1 LNTPGKRYLS
11 PSFLTYDYPA
21 LKEALSEGVAREE
34 IKVENVDL
42 DDVLIA
48 LFKGE

>member
-1 LNTPGKRYLS
+1 MFGNSGVTN
-11 PSFLTYDYPA
+11 DYPA
-21 LKEALSEGVAREE
+21 LKEIIAEGVAREE

-48 LFKGE
+48 FVKGE